1 MPQTVEAISHAKA
14 AGVEIIV
21 AINKIDK
28 PSANVERVKQELSEY
43 ELIPEDWGGSTIFV
57 PVSAHTGEGI
67 DTLLEMILLS
77 AEVCELKANPNRAAR
92 GLVIEAQLDKGKGPV
107 ATILVQKGTLH
118 VGDFIAAGACSGKVR
133 AMMDDKGRRVKEA
146 GPSTP
151 VEILGLGDVPN
162 AGEILM
168 SFPSDK
174 EAKNFAGAFVSE
186 NKNRLLEE
194 TKGKLSLDNLFDQI
208 LSLIHI

>member
-1 MPQTVEAISHAKA
+1 M
-14 AGVEIIV
+14 
-21 AINKIDK
+21 
-28 PSANVERVKQELSEY
+28 ERVKQELSEY

-77 AEVCELKANPNRAAR
+77 AEVLELKANPNRAAR

-133 AMMDDKGRRVKEA
+133 AMMDDRGRRVKEA

-151 VEILGLGDVPN
+151 VEILGLSDVPN

-168 SFPSDK
+168 AFPSDK
-174 EAKNFAGAFVSE
+174 EAKSFAATFVTE
-186 NKNRLLEE
+186 NKKHLLEE
-194 TKGKLSLDNLFDQI
+194 TKGKTFSG
-208 LSLIHI
+208 